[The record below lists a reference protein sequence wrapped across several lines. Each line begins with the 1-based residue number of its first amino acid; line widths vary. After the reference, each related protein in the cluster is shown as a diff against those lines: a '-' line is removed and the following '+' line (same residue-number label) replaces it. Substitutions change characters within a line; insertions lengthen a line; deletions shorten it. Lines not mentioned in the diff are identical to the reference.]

1 VFAGAS
7 VTVSQT
13 IGVLRI
19 DVRRWLIRPSRR
31 CFFQHSSIHKIDALF
46 LGIRRF
52 GRLIRKELRMSKQVK
67 RKGFTLVELLVVIGI
82 IALLISILLP
92 SLNRARETANRIKC
106 AANLKQIGL
115 AIQLYENE
123 NKGNYPRTIYNPA
136 PNTPVT
142 CSTDQGNGSAV
153 SADPFTSNKA
163 NDIMYT
169 IWLIIRTQDITT
181 EVFICPSSN
190 EEKDTFQGSQATAAP
205 GATAQNKLSFSY
217 RKNLS
222 YSFINVFGDSTAV
235 GNAYKVNATVGAEI
249 AIAADMNPGSGGA
262 YNVGTPNELS
272 GSADQKKANSTN
284 HSAAGQNVLYG
295 DGHAEFQQNAFC
307 GQKRDCIYT
316 TSADINGAGTTSH
329 TAPSAT
335 ASSVNP
341 KWAGDSV
348 LIPCANGFTPTP

>member
-1 VFAGAS
+1 
-7 VTVSQT
+7 
-13 IGVLRI
+13 
-19 DVRRWLIRPSRR
+19 
-31 CFFQHSSIHKIDALF
+31 
-46 LGIRRF
+46 
-52 GRLIRKELRMSKQVK
+52 MSKQVK

-115 AIQLYENE
+115 AVQLYENE
-123 NKGNYPRTIYNPA
+123 NKGNYPRTVYNPA
-136 PNTPVT
+136 PGSVT
-142 CSTDQGNGSAV
+142 CLTDQTNGSGV
-153 SADPFTSNKA
+153 VDPFVAPNNKP

-190 EEKDTFQGSQATAAP
+190 EEKDTFGGSSPTPAG
-205 GATAQNKLSFSY
+205 GATAQNKLSFSA

-249 AIAADMNPGSGGA
+249 AIAADMNPGSTPTGT
-262 YNVGTPNELS
+262 YNVGAPNETS
-272 GSADQKKANSTN
+272 GSADMKKANSTN

-316 TSADINGAGTTSH
+316 TSADTFGNGTTSH
-329 TAPSAT
+329 TAPNGTT
-335 ASSVNP
+335 ASTDP

-348 LIPCANGFTPTP
+348 LIPTANGFTPTP